1 MVKLIVLIF
10 LAMLFQARPANA
22 QMGMTPLRQGFE
34 GQVGTAEATNQEK
47 SENHEASLDDVL
59 AEILSSQQVEST
71 DQMDCGNV
79 LDDQFE
85 RLGDAWMETMHP
97 GKSHEYMERMMARLS
112 ALDSLAGEDSG
123 QARLPALERSDSG
136 QGGED
141 SASLR
146 SSHITMGQRYLGC
159 RNDLRGR
166 GWHTSMMG
174 MMGGWGGY
182 GGSMTGLWFFWLVSW
197 VLVNIL
203 LIALIR
209 YFWKKG
215 SSTK

>member
-1 MVKLIVLIF
+1 
-10 LAMLFQARPANA
+10 
-22 QMGMTPLRQGFE
+22 
-34 GQVGTAEATNQEK
+34 
-47 SENHEASLDDVL
+47 LDDVL

-79 LDDQFE
+79 SDDQFE

-97 GKSHEYMERMMARLS
+97 GKSHEYMDRMMARLP
-112 ALDSLAGEDSG
+112 ALDSPASEDSG

-136 QGGED
+136 QGGEG
-141 SASLR
+141 SESLR
-146 SSHITMGQRYLGC
+146 SAHISMGQRYLGC
-159 RNDLRGR
+159 FSSWKGGR
-166 GWHTSMMG
+166 WTAMGMMAPFGG

-182 GGSMTGLWFFWLVSW
+182 GGSMTSFWFVWLVSW
-197 VLVNIL
+197 VLVNVL

>member
-1 MVKLIVLIF
+1 MFKYIF
-10 LAMLFQARPANA
+10 LIMIFLVLHTRPVFA

-71 DQMDCGNV
+71 DQMDCSNV
-79 LDDQFE
+79 SDDQFE
-85 RLGDAWMETMHP
+85 RLGDVWMDTMHP
-97 GKSHEYMERMMARLS
+97 GKSLEYMERMM
-112 ALDSLAGEDSG
+112 
-123 QARLPALERSDSG
+123 ARLPALERSDSG
-136 QGGED
+136 QGGEG
-141 SASLR
+141 SERLR
-146 SSHITMGQRYLGC
+146 SAHISMGQRYLGC
-159 RNDLRGR
+159 LSSWNGGR
-166 GWHTSMMG
+166 WTAMGMMAPFGG

-182 GGSMTGLWFFWLVSW
+182 GGSMTSFWFVWLVSW
-197 VLVNIL
+197 VLVNVL